1 MKTFLPLLLLVF
13 FNPARAND
21 MLAFHDTYIVAAPPG
36 VETMAAYLTVTNPG
50 DKDRKIT
57 HIASDQ
63 FESAEMHRSIIEN
76 GVARM
81 EKLDTL
87 TVPAHAQVEFAPG
100 SLHIMLIGP
109 KQPVLPGEFVI
120 LRLEEADGTEHD
132 LAVKVI
138 FTKTD
143 PEGHDHHK

>member
-36 VETMAAYLTVTNPG
+36 VETMAAYLTVANPG

-100 SLHIMLIGP
+100 GLHIMLIGP

-143 PEGHDHHK
+143 HEDHSHHN